1 VLQRHR
7 LLLRLAERVRE
18 RTTRSRADV
27 HVLTDAVEVFLA
39 DGKPGDLCVDIVWD
53 AGRPLGKGLFVDSE
67 VLDVGEVFV
76 YGFEEELVMSWAPDQ
91 GLWETDVL
99 DPRFVVAL
107 YIRENLRVVVSSDWP
122 RALWI

>member
-1 VLQRHR
+1 M
-7 LLLRLAERVRE
+7 RE

-27 HVLTDAVEVFLA
+27 HVLTDVVEVFLT
-39 DGKPGDLCVDIVWD
+39 DGEPGDLCVDIVWD
-53 AGRPLGKGLFVDSE
+53 AGRPLGKGLFVDPE

-76 YGFEEELVMSWAPDQ
+76 YGFEEELVMSWALDQ
-91 GLWETDVL
+91 GLLEADVL